1 MSKNLKLIKVSDLP
15 EAKSIGNLL
24 TLGVDSNNN
33 SVKVPIELLKG
44 NKGDTGESGGNL
56 TSKSIYNITQ
66 TTGLTYPDKQTA
78 RNAVVSN
85 LRASGQIIAYKIT
98 TGWINEQYIGADING
113 WGIEGNWKLV
123 GEIPEKELIPI
134 INSISELQDAI
145 FILGDWKI
153 VKEITWTDGYYIDLS
168 GTISGGGTNTLY
180 RLSNPIPVIFSEKYQ
195 GTLQAGNLLA
205 ISGWNGNN
213 FNSALAVVGADTNN
227 PVKYSFTIPDNIT
240 HIRLTCRK
248 ELPNPIL
255 EKYAPNS
262 GTEKISKISTLETK
276 LDILSQKEKNGWIA
290 SFTNFRNSTTII
302 GTGTIAG
309 GGLLQ
314 YPVNIAIEDL
324 DFSAR
329 IKINSI
335 GTFGICRADTA
346 QGTALAINKSTV
358 DIRKMNTSTGSL
370 IYSYNL
376 PFTIETNKEYIVRMY
391 KQNKDIYFSIHSDK
405 DMYTGFAERL
415 DTKDFGRNWG
425 YPSIF
430 CQSGQIEVIDTYLR
444 DSTFKSPTTFCVGDS
459 FIEGWGIVN
468 NLDKRYI
475 TLMQQVT
482 NGNVYIAGRG
492 GETTSTL
499 ISRFNTELEKIDSD
513 YVLLAIGTNDN
524 VLSTY
529 TTNMN
534 NLITKIKASGKIPIL
549 VTVTPRSGYP
559 ITDMNNYIRNS
570 RELYVDMN
578 KAVNNG
584 SETTWNPLYVN
595 SDNVHPNISG
605 NEAMFKRVLFD
616 LYFLFDTKRIYQQYQ
631 I

>member
-1 MSKNLKLIKVSDLP
+1 MLNKFV
-15 EAKSIGNLL
+15 L
-24 TLGVDSNNN
+24 TFTLF
-33 SVKVPIELLKG
+33 
-44 NKGDTGESGGNL
+44 
-56 TSKSIYNITQ
+56 ITFSCTQRENQ
-66 TTGLTYPDKQTA
+66 TYT
-78 RNAVVSN
+78 
-85 LRASGQIIAYKIT
+85 
-98 TGWINEQYIGADING
+98 
-113 WGIEGNWKLV
+113 
-123 GEIPEKELIPI
+123 
-134 INSISELQDAI
+134 
-145 FILGDWKI
+145 
-153 VKEITWTDGYYIDLS
+153 
-168 GTISGGGTNTLY
+168 
-180 RLSNPIPVIFSEKYQ
+180 
-195 GTLQAGNLLA
+195 
-205 ISGWNGNN
+205 
-213 FNSALAVVGADTNN
+213 
-227 PVKYSFTIPDNIT
+227 
-240 HIRLTCRK
+240 
-248 ELPNPIL
+248 LPNGL
-255 EKYAPNS
+255 
-262 GTEKISKISTLETK
+262 
-276 LDILSQKEKNGWIA
+276 IA
-290 SFTNFRNSTTII
+290 SFDDFVGKTTI
-302 GTGTIAG
+302 TGTDIILSDNNFYYPTDIAF
-309 GGLLQ
+309 
-314 YPVNIAIEDL
+314 EDL
-324 DFSAR
+324 DFFAR
-329 IKINSI
+329 IKVNSS
-335 GTFGICRADTA
+335 GTFGLCRADSI
-346 QGTALAINKSTV
+346 QGTAISIHSNIAEIHK
-358 DIRKMNTSTGSL
+358 IHGKTSTI

-475 TLMQQVT
+475 TLMQQAT